1 MSVDPLPHT
10 VDFNRVTDRARR
22 VAAVLDDVLRRRAH
36 GETVDDDTVL
46 ATHAELRPELDEAL
60 RSLGLRPR
68 ATSMQGNAG
77 RDDKSQGYKESRRTS
92 PPPEYAEQYKAY
104 TQGTAKGGK

>member
-1 MSVDPLPHT
+1 MRGQAQAPGEKGAT
-10 VDFNRVTDRARR
+10 ARR
-22 VAAVLDDVLRRRAH
+22 
-36 GETVDDDTVL
+36 
-46 ATHAELRPELDEAL
+46 ELDETL

-68 ATSMQGNAG
+68 ATSIKGNAA